1 MHEGVGLGLRVMQMA
16 ASEWENESEKC
27 EQEGKTDL
35 YPAKANKAV
44 LWWIRPD
51 AAELGP
57 RYQSAAVNTDLLG
70 PLDIGAEDKLCK
82 QHSSGLSW
90 RLSG

>member
-44 LWWIRPD
+44 LW
-51 AAELGP
+51 
-57 RYQSAAVNTDLLG
+57 
-70 PLDIGAEDKLCK
+70 
-82 QHSSGLSW
+82 
-90 RLSG
+90 